1 MYMFIIIGQEG
12 NPCQIAAFDRASS
25 PTASRKASVS
35 LAAVELTKLNPLIS
49 DTPKEHKNGGLEDH
63 VPF

>member
-12 NPCQIAAFDRASS
+12 ILVKSQPLTGLLSNSKQKGIRFPGGCGAHQ
-25 PTASRKASVS
+25 
-35 LAAVELTKLNPLIS
+35 VEPSDK
-49 DTPKEHKNGGLEDH
+49 DTPKEHKNGGVEDH